1 MAIPEDCTNDGAAFV
16 TGCDHYTTGVSQ
28 AQLVPSLRG
37 WNCVQDLYMPLRDT
51 CRPVVPSAPLALVPD
66 QLLQRGQDPT
76 IAQRPAF

>member
-51 CRPVVPSAPLALVPD
+51 CRPVVPSAPLYSRLCLISSSSAD
-66 QLLQRGQDPT
+66 KTQR
-76 IAQRPAF
+76 